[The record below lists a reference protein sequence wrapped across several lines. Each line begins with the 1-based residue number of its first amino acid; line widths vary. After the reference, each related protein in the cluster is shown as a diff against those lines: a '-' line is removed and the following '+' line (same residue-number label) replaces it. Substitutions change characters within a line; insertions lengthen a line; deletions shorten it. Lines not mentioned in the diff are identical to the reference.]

1 MRPVDR
7 VGVPPRSPHAI
18 ACDRWDPAQRRTNGS
33 SISCADRVRARPLPR
48 VRQPLSSGRGDPS
61 PWLAVGITVLG
72 TIIGF
77 FVVYRWPA
85 PGKQGPLSLVF
96 PGNS

>member
-1 MRPVDR
+1 
-7 VGVPPRSPHAI
+7 
-18 ACDRWDPAQRRTNGS
+18 
-33 SISCADRVRARPLPR
+33 

-85 PGKQGPLSLVF
+85 PGKPQAAPPASVRESGSRLPAPPPTATRAQL
-96 PGNS
+96 